1 MSLKILILPVLIPLL
16 TGIITGLSRFN
27 SERNRNSVLLIS
39 TLLTSL
45 LIVFLLLKRPS
56 GTLILVRLTEEL
68 PFMLKMDEASYF
80 FLALIAFLWPLAILY
95 TLEYME
101 KGENRPRFF
110 SFYLMSYGI
119 TAGVALSANLLTMYF
134 FYELLTLVTIP
145 LVAHE
150 GDRRS
155 MSAARQYIVYSLG
168 GAALSFT
175 GMMMLFSRTGCQE
188 YIIGGSSSAYAGD
201 RYLLVA
207 YLLTFIGFGVKA
219 AVFPL
224 HMWLPSASVAPTPVT
239 ALLHAVAVVKSGAF
253 AIIRSTWYAFGPVL
267 LLGTW
272 AQDTILA
279 LTSFTILFGSVMAF
293 REQHLKR
300 RLAYSTISNL
310 SYILFGMSLLTSN
323 GLTAAFSHML
333 FHGIIKITLFFC
345 AGIVLIKTGREYVHQ
360 TAGLGRKMPL
370 TFSVFFL
377 ASLALTG
384 LPLLPGYISKMNL
397 IGAAAEL
404 EGIWAIVGIV
414 SLLLSA
420 LLTAA
425 YLLPLSVRAFFV
437 TEQEAQAFTP
447 SDKDPG
453 ALMLIPLFILSLSM
467 LYLGIHSEPLM
478 IMLKNMLTSGL

>member
-1 MSLKILILPVLIPLL
+1 MSLKFLILPVLIPLSA
-16 TGIITGLSRFN
+16 GIITGLGRFN
-27 SERNRNSVLLIS
+27 TERIRNRVLFAS

-45 LIVFLLLKRPS
+45 LILCLLLKRPS
-56 GTLILVRLTEEL
+56 GTLILLHLSEEL
-68 PFMLKMDEASYF
+68 PFILKMDEASFF

-101 KGENRPRFF
+101 KEANRPRFF
-110 SFYLMSYGI
+110 CFYLISYGI
-119 TAGVALSANLLTMYF
+119 TAGVALSANLLTTYF

-155 MSAARQYIVYSLG
+155 MAATRQYIVYSLG

-175 GMMMLFSRTGCQE
+175 GMVMLFSRTGCQE
-188 YIIGGSSSAYAGD
+188 YNLGGSASAFTGD
-201 RYLLVA
+201 RYLLAA

-224 HMWLPSASVAPTPVT
+224 HKWLPAASVAPTPVT
-239 ALLHAVAVVKSGAF
+239 ALLHAVAVVKSGVF
-253 AIIRSTWYAFGPVL
+253 AAIRSTWYAFGPGL
-267 LLGTW
+267 LAGTW
-272 AQDTILA
+272 AKDATLA
-279 LTSFTILFGSVMAF
+279 ITSFTILFGSVMAF
-293 REQHLKR
+293 REQHMKR

-310 SYILFGMSLLTSN
+310 SYILFGMSLLTTN

-345 AGIVLIKTGREYVHQ
+345 AGTVLIKTGREYVHQ

-377 ASLALTG
+377 SSLALSG
-384 LPLLPGYISKMNL
+384 IPLLPGYISKMCL
-397 IGAAAEL
+397 IEAATKL
-404 EGIWAIVGIV
+404 ESRWAIVGIV

-425 YLLPLSVRAFFV
+425 YLIPLSLRAFFV
-437 TEQEAQAFTP
+437 TDQETPTFTP
-447 SDKDPG
+447 LDKDPG
-453 ALMLIPLFILSLSM
+453 VLMLIPLGILSLSM
-467 LYLGIHSEPLM
+467 LYLGIHAEPLM
-478 IMLKNMLTSGL
+478 NLLNNMITGGL

>member
-1 MSLKILILPVLIPLL
+1 MS
-16 TGIITGLSRFN
+16 F
-27 SERNRNSVLLIS
+27 
-39 TLLTSL
+39 
-45 LIVFLLLKRPS
+45 
-56 GTLILVRLTEEL
+56 
-68 PFMLKMDEASYF
+68 
-80 FLALIAFLWPLAILY
+80 
-95 TLEYME
+95 
-101 KGENRPRFF
+101 
-110 SFYLMSYGI
+110 
-119 TAGVALSANLLTMYF
+119 
-134 FYELLTLVTIP
+134 
-145 LVAHE
+145 
-150 GDRRS
+150 
-155 MSAARQYIVYSLG
+155 
-168 GAALSFT
+168 
-175 GMMMLFSRTGCQE
+175 
-188 YIIGGSSSAYAGD
+188 
-201 RYLLVA
+201 
-207 YLLTFIGFGVKA
+207 
-219 AVFPL
+219 
-224 HMWLPSASVAPTPVT
+224 
-239 ALLHAVAVVKSGAF
+239 
-253 AIIRSTWYAFGPVL
+253 
-267 LLGTW
+267 
-272 AQDTILA
+272 
-279 LTSFTILFGSVMAF
+279 
-293 REQHLKR
+293 
-300 RLAYSTISNL
+300 
-310 SYILFGMSLLTSN
+310 LTSN
-323 GLTAAFSHML
+323 GLTVAFSHML